1 MATVQETSLV
11 VESIFTGLA
20 RGQASRQA
28 VAAAA
33 AAVLRTLG
41 DDKSAQK
48 YDDEVQERG
57 HTVTAALQAHMDLNY
72 INGTPA
78 HNLGCATLRGEDS
91 LTKQENTALASVRK
105 KANRAK
111 HRWQLKNPDSD
122 RASAH
127 PEIVETRKQSS
138 DEQSETK
145 AAGAVRKAALSKTSK
160 RSEECPTSAE
170 MGVQCSIEHTMHDA
184 ASTSYEEGPTS
195 A

>member
-1 MATVQETSLV
+1 M

-41 DDKSAQK
+41 DDKSTQK
-48 YDDEVQERG
+48 YDAEVQERA
-57 HTVTAALQAHMDLNY
+57 HTVSAALQVHMDLNY
-72 INGTPA
+72 TNGTPA
-78 HNLGCATLRGEDS
+78 HNLGCAALRCEDS
-91 LTKQENTALASVRK
+91 LTKQERTALASLRK
-105 KANRAK
+105 KANHAK

-138 DEQSETK
+138 DEQSDTK
-145 AAGAVRKAALSKTSK
+145 AAGAVRKTALSKPSK
-160 RSEECPTSAE
+160 RSEECPASAD
-170 MGVQCSIEHTMHDA
+170 MGVQCSIEHTMQAA
-184 ASTSYEEGPTS
+184 ASKCCEECPAS